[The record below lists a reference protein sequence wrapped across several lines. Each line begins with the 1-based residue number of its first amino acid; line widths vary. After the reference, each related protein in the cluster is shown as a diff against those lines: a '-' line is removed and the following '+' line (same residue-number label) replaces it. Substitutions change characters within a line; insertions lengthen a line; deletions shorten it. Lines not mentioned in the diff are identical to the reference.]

1 MLFGCLY
8 GFVVEISCT
17 LDFLLE
23 EIIFH
28 LRGYGGLRLILIC
41 WLVVAEGISGL
52 FLLKLF

>member
-1 MLFGCLY
+1 M
-8 GFVVEISCT
+8 EISCA

-28 LRGYGGLRLILIC
+28 LLRSGGLRLILIC

>member
-1 MLFGCLY
+1 MFFGCLY

-28 LRGYGGLRLILIC
+28 LWPSGELRLILIC